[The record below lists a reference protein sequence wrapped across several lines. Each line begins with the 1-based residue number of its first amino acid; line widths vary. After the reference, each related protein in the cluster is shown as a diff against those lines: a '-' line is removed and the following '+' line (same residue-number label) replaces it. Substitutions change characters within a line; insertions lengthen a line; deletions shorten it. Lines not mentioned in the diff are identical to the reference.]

1 MTIGGW
7 FYTAMDRLR
16 NGLLPRLVTGIV
28 VALVPVAI
36 GTIVSL
42 AQVANSVSYLEKQVT
57 LKASA
62 DVVAVQYERLLSEV
76 RELKEEVRLLRMKLE
91 AVK

>member
-1 MTIGGW
+1 M
-7 FYTAMDRLR
+7 
-16 NGLLPRLVTGIV
+16 LPRLVTGIV